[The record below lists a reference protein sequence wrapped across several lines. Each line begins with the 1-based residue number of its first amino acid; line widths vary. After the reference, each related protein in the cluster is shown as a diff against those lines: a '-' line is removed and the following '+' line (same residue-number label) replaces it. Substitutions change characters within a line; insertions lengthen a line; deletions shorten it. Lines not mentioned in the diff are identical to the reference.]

1 MPEIDEL
8 TGLPEIPE
16 DHQWVVGPIRN
27 VYPPGTMFY
36 GGVHYATTDE
46 DESRK
51 ASQVRLEKISTVT
64 HQLKGTVWERLFKRT
79 PQPVL
84 YTNTS
89 LVDSQRSEGT
99 HPIAIRNAAQC
110 IMKRLEAK
118 REASR
123 HYGVYPP
130 KRLED

>member
-1 MPEIDEL
+1 MYEMSEL

-27 VYPPGTMFY
+27 IYPPGTMFY
-36 GGVHYATTDE
+36 GGVHYTTIDE

-51 ASQVRLEKISTVT
+51 ASQVRLERISKVT
-64 HQLKGTVWERLFKRT
+64 HEPYVTFWESLFGKAPEPTV
-79 PQPVL
+79 
-84 YTNTS
+84 YTNIS

-110 IMKRLEAK
+110 IVKRLEAK
-118 REASR
+118 RTAGQY
-123 HYGVYPP
+123 YGVYPP

>member
-1 MPEIDEL
+1 MYEISEL

-46 DESRK
+46 DASRK
-51 ASQVRLEKISTVT
+51 ASQVRLEKISTAT
-64 HQLKGTVWERLFKRT
+64 QQLKSTFWERLFKRT
-79 PQPVL
+79 PPPVVH
-84 YTNTS
+84 THTS

-110 IMKRLEAK
+110 IVKRLEAK
-118 REASR
+118 RVAEQY
-123 HYGVYPP
+123 YGVYPP
-130 KRLED
+130 KKLEV